1 MISYS
6 MVNEA
11 YADNNGT
18 LFTLVL
24 KSTNAASGEL
34 VIEDIIFTTPQA
46 IGYNLDDVVME
57 VAGTTALSTLPTDTR
72 IYAQDGYIVIESPAD
87 CIAVISGVDGVAR
100 QVVVNAGMNTYA
112 ASKKGIYIVRSNDKV
127 VKVIVK

>member
-1 MISYS
+1 M
-6 MVNEA
+6 
-11 YADNNGT
+11 
-18 LFTLVL
+18 
-24 KSTNAASGEL
+24 
-34 VIEDIIFTTPQA
+34 IEDIIFTTPQA

-100 QVVVNAGMNTYA
+100 QVAVNAGMNKFEA
-112 ASKKGIYIVRSNDKV
+112 MKGKVYIVKTLNRT
-127 VKVIVK
+127 VKVMM